1 MKKFLFLL
9 FCSIFLL
16 SCESVNKLSNLKKLD
31 EDLKEFSF
39 FIQQGYVN
47 YDYLVE
53 NENFDIKKICRQ
65 VKSDYI
71 KEQGLYKDI
80 NVSFLGE
87 RLAWYVY
94 KGMGDFRDEHLTG
107 VAGRNSGSY
116 NYHFFL
122 YFSNQYFKKED
133 NDFILFK
140 TDSDELHTGMKYT
153 GDSSLLHRYFLE
165 DELVYRYAFIS
176 LKNPEL
182 KQISLDDKLYSID
195 MEMDNKSSFINRG
208 SSFGYIETEKN
219 IYISIEHFSPSVDE
233 TQQEYE
239 DKLSKII
246 FKQYFSDVNKNVI
259 LDLRGNSGGYDSY
272 FEAIILAVLYKKK
285 PDDNILYKAN
295 MEKAYQGKKYLT
307 TPLTTEVPSFTA
319 PNYKELY
326 IKARNNKTRSYSNL
340 KEPLE
345 DYPQFKDERL
355 KGNLYILTNKD
366 TCSGSEAVI
375 ANAELV
381 NREKV
386 ITIGTNTRGGYDSC
400 RVHYYILPNSK
411 IIFGLCDTNVS
422 DTVAL
427 TKNPS
432 WHGDTNGFYPD
443 YWCDSDNLLNTL
455 VQLTGDNE
463 LLDALSGLD
472 KGLLN

>member
-153 GDSSLLHRYFLE
+153 GDSSLLHPYFLE

-285 PDDNILYKAN
+285 PDDNILYKVN
-295 MEKAYQGKKYLT
+295 KK
-307 TPLTTEVPSFTA
+307 
-319 PNYKELY
+319 NY
-326 IKARNNKTRSYSNL
+326 I
-340 KEPLE
+340 PF
-345 DYPQFKDERL
+345 Q
-355 KGNLYILTNKD
+355 
-366 TCSGSEAVI
+366 
-375 ANAELV
+375 
-381 NREKV
+381 
-386 ITIGTNTRGGYDSC
+386 NT
-400 RVHYYILPNSK
+400 H
-411 IIFGLCDTNVS
+411 
-422 DTVAL
+422 
-427 TKNPS
+427 
-432 WHGDTNGFYPD
+432 
-443 YWCDSDNLLNTL
+443 
-455 VQLTGDNE
+455 
-463 LLDALSGLD
+463 
-472 KGLLN
+472 